1 MTYESVRTIL
11 FEFGMLPMD
20 LYVAKARLLMVSN
33 AMRSNWELVRVCA
46 EYVVNSCEFY
56 SSLVKFN
63 VNVLTKSDIDYAV
76 WVVSRDLLHV

>member
-1 MTYESVRTIL
+1 
-11 FEFGMLPMD
+11 
-20 LYVAKARLLMVSN
+20 
-33 AMRSNWELVRVCA
+33 MRSEWCWRELVRVCA